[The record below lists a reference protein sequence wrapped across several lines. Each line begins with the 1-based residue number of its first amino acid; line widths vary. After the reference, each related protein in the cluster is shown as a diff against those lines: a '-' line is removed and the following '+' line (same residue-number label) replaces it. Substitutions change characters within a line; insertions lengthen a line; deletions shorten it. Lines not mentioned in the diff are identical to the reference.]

1 MIADT
6 KQTSI
11 ICIKV
16 TVVVAQGSD
25 CKRILSG
32 CAFINSSLLHY
43 TAKGQILQEDN
54 IEHTRIYHVSSWNLD
69 INAEMNRFESYLHNP
84 DYGWFVQPLSPSA
97 CPFLHFRVVWGVAVM
112 LISVEHLQKTA
123 ASVWHSKGWNVW
135 KKKRHQ
141 KLSTLM
147 QIIIDHSL
155 PSKSD
160 ISR

>member
-54 IEHTRIYHVSSWNLD
+54 IEHTRIYHVSSRNLD
-69 INAEMNRFESYLHNP
+69 INVEVNKFESHLHNS
-84 DYGWFVQPLSPSA
+84 DYGWFEEPPSPSA
-97 CPFLHFRVVWGVAVM
+97 WPLLLFRFVWGVAFM
-112 LISVEHLQKTA
+112 LISGEHLF
-123 ASVWHSKGWNVW
+123 
-135 KKKRHQ
+135 
-141 KLSTLM
+141 
-147 QIIIDHSL
+147 
-155 PSKSD
+155 
-160 ISR
+160 